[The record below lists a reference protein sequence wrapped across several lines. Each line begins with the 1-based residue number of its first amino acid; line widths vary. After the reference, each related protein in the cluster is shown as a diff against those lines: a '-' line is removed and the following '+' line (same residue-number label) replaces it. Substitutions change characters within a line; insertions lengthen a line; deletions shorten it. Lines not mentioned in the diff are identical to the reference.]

1 MQLIDQWGGPLLSAN
16 CDTGAGNLSGYEGA
30 QDTGVRDSFL
40 AFPVN
45 SRKELN
51 HTTRRELQ
59 RKQRALAANLP
70 LFERINSKIA
80 QHAVG
85 KGIFVRPLTKDRE
98 WNQLN
103 RKRYENRVSNPYTY
117 SIDASCDLYEDQ
129 RFAAGAYPGDG
140 EFFEAFVR
148 EQGGIPLV
156 QRLDPFEIENPLGA
170 TIAQGRWQDGVLTD
184 GYDRPLSYGVR
195 ELPLPGVYRAQTFR
209 PLPADSMIHIFRRRR
224 AHQTRGIPWAFTG
237 INDGI
242 DALDLKALIKG
253 KAKLHSA
260 LAIAVR
266 KKKSEAGANG
276 IADQL
281 KKSFG
286 ADGQLTRVDENFWR
300 GAAIQYLATD
310 EGIDLLSS
318 DCPSDNLLGFI
329 EMLYREIAIGY
340 GIPLE
345 VVYNLAAL
353 GGATARAVLE
363 DAQWL
368 FDMVM
373 DTIVMRH
380 SRRHYIW
387 ETANAV
393 QSGDIR
399 PCRDPEWWA
408 AAYRGPAKLTVDM
421 GRSADAAIKLI
432 KNGALSHVRYFEE
445 RAQDAYEEAQE
456 QIDFLAW
463 LKAQCA
469 AAGLAITDLIEPT
482 PGAVTN
488 VSVHTPENDK

>member
-1 MQLIDQWGGPLLSAN
+1 MRLIDQWGQPVASETVATQTNG
-16 CDTGAGNLSGYEGA
+16 TVSGYEGA
-30 QDTGVRDSFL
+30 QDNGVRDSFL
-40 AFPVN
+40 AFPIN

-51 HTTRRELQ
+51 HITRKELQ
-59 RKQRALAANLP
+59 RKQRALSSNLP
-70 LFERINSKIA
+70 IFERINTKIG

-85 KGIFVRPLTKDRE
+85 KGIFVRPLTKDKE
-98 WNQLN
+98 WNWQN
-103 RKRYENRVSNPYTY
+103 RKRYEERASNPYCY

-129 RFAAGAYPGDG
+129 RFAAAAMPGDG
-140 EFFEAFVR
+140 EFFEAFVHG
-148 EQGGIPLV
+148 EAGIPLV
-156 QRLDPFEIENPLGA
+156 QRLDPFECEDPRGA
-170 TIAQGRWQDGVLTD
+170 QNRRWQDGVLTD
-184 GYDRPLSYGVR
+184 SYDRPITYAIR
-195 ELPLPGVYRAQTFR
+195 DLPLAGYGPRVESWRNV
-209 PLPADSMIHIFRRRR
+209 PADSMIHLFRRRR
-224 AHQTRGIPWAFTG
+224 AHQTRGIPWCFTG

-253 KAKLHSA
+253 KAKLHAA

-266 KKKSEAGANG
+266 KRKAEAGANG
-276 IADQL
+276 MSDVLQ
-281 KKSFG
+281 KQFG
-286 ADGQLTRVDENFWR
+286 LAGEVTRVDEKFWR

-318 DCPSDNLLGFI
+318 DCPSDNLLAFI

-345 VVYNLAAL
+345 VVYNLAKL

-387 ETANAV
+387 DTACAV
-393 QSGDIR
+393 QAGDIR
-399 PCRDPEWWA
+399 PCKDPEWWA

-421 GRSADAAIKLI
+421 GRTADAAVKLI
-432 KNGALSHVRYFEE
+432 KNMALTHVRYFEE
-445 RAQDAYEEAQE
+445 RAQDAYEEALE
-456 QIDFLAW
+456 QIQFLAW
-463 LKAQCA
+463 LKKECE
-469 AAGLAITDLIEPT
+469 AAGLQITDLIEPT

-488 VSVHTPENDK
+488 VSVHTPENDQ